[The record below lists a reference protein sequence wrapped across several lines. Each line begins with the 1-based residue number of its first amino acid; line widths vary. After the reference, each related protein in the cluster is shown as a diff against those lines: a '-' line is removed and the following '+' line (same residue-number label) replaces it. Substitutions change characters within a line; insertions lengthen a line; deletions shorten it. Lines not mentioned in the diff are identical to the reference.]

1 MATVEHIVP
10 AAAPAAAGA
19 ADTPRHLRSDLAV
32 GSSRW
37 AVRRAQWRSLGI
49 TDEEMS
55 RPKIAVVN
63 SSNDLAACF
72 AHLDDIVPVLKQAIR
87 DAGGLPFEVR
97 TAAPSDFITSSGAGG
112 RYILP
117 TRDLIVA
124 DIEVVVEGAQLDG
137 MVTLA
142 SCDKTGPA
150 HIMAAG
156 RLDIP
161 TIVVACGYQHSALAE
176 TGGADIEDVFL
187 HAGHTAQGRTT
198 VDDLLEMTEGA
209 IRGPGV
215 CAGLGTAN
223 TMHMAAEA
231 LGIALPGSTPVRA
244 NSAPMWEAVRRAGE
258 RIVQLVHDGGSARSV
273 LTAGAIRNAVVL
285 MLAIGGSINS
295 VKHLQAIAT
304 EADLDVDVW
313 SLYETLADAVPVL
326 TAVRPNGPHLIEQ
339 LEDAGGTLAVLA
351 ALAPLLD
358 LDAVGVTGRTLRDVV
373 AGAPLADRKVI
384 RSMAEPFSRRPSIV
398 VVRGSLA
405 ADGAIVKLPVD
416 EERVS
421 HFSGPARCFPSREAA
436 IAALTAG
443 EVQPGDVVVLR
454 GMGLHGGPGMAMASA
469 FVFALDG
476 AGLGEQVAVVT
487 DGQLSGLVN
496 KGIVVGEVA
505 PEAAVGG
512 PLGKLVDGDVI
523 TIDLDRRTVD
533 VAVPPAELDARPT
546 APADTDRS
554 RGWLAVYDRTVSPAL
569 CGSVLCPRPGGR
581 SETCRPAADTDQGG
595 AQ

>member
-1 MATVEHIVP
+1 MTPQQTTSAAAGPP
-10 AAAPAAAGA
+10 AAAEAAGRR
-19 ADTPRHLRSDLAV
+19 PLRSDLAV

-55 RPKIAVVN
+55 RPKIAIVN
-63 SSNDLAACF
+63 SSSDLAACF
-72 AHLDDIVPVLKQAIR
+72 AHLDGIVPALKQAIR
-87 DAGGLPFEVR
+87 AAGGLPFEIR

-137 MVTLA
+137 MVALA
-142 SCDKTGPA
+142 SCDKTAPA
-150 HIMAAG
+150 QIMAAG
-156 RLDIP
+156 RLDVP

-176 TGGADIEDVFL
+176 DGGADIEDVFL

-198 VDDLLEMTEGA
+198 VDDLLEMTEHA

-231 LGIALPGSTPVRA
+231 MGMALPGTTPVRA
-244 NSAPMWEAVRRAGE
+244 DSPPMWDAVAQAGR
-258 RIVQLVHDGGSARSV
+258 RIVELVLEGATARQV
-273 LTAGAIRNAVVL
+273 LTPAAIRNAVVL

-295 VKHLQAIAT
+295 VKHLQAIAV

-313 SLYETLADAVPVL
+313 RLYEELADAVPVL

-339 LEDAGGTLAVLA
+339 LEDAGGTRAVLA
-351 ALAPLLD
+351 ELTGLLD
-358 LDAVGVTGRTLRDVV
+358 LDAVGVSGRSLREV
-373 AGAPLADRKVI
+373 LAETPPTDRAIV
-384 RSMAEPFSRRPSIV
+384 RPVSDPFSTRPSIV

-416 EERVS
+416 QDRPTR
-421 HFSGPARCFPSREAA
+421 FRGPARCFPSRETA

-443 EVQPGDVVVLR
+443 AVQPGDVVVLR

-476 AGLGEQVAVVT
+476 AGLGEKVAVVT

-512 PLGKLVDGDVI
+512 PLGRLQDGDVI
-523 TIDLDRRTVD
+523 SIDLTTRTVD
-533 VAVPPAELDARPT
+533 VEVDPAELAAREI
-546 APADTDRS
+546 APADTDTS
-554 RGWLAVYDRTVSPAL
+554 RGWLSVYDRTVSTAA
-569 CGSVLCPRPGGR
+569 CGSVLCPRPAGTTGRCAGPAGGDR
-581 SETCRPAADTDQGG
+581 
-595 AQ
+595 